1 MQFEPRQT
9 DWNRFQEK
17 LRKGSTQLFIVGWS
31 ADYPDPENFMFLLHG
46 PQSRAKNQG
55 ENASNYANP
64 EFDALFERM
73 RNMPN
78 GPERQQIIDRMTEIF
93 RHDAP
98 WIGGFHPKNFAL
110 FHSWLGNAKVNEI
123 SDNKLKYLK
132 VDAAQPRGAAA
143 RMEPAGALAAAD
155 PAPRCCWSSR
165 SFRR

>member
-1 MQFEPRQT
+1 M
-9 DWNRFQEK
+9 
-17 LRKGSTQLFIVGWS
+17 VGWS

-46 PQSRAKNQG
+46 PQSRARTQG

-78 GPERQQIIDRMTEIF
+78 GPERQRIIDRMNGIF

-110 FHSWLGNAKVNEI
+110 FHGWLGNAKVNEI

-132 VDAAQPRGAAA
+132 VDPARRAALRREWNRPVLWPVILVLLVLVVSIVPAVVSYRKRENMAA
-143 RMEPAGALAAAD
+143 RPAA
-155 PAPRCCWSSR
+155 
-165 SFRR
+165 